1 MAETITVSFLEHEC
15 PGVPPTM
22 KEEDHDERIG
32 IFPSWNVLYL
42 VVIVYTIVLILLLYF
57 LTIALDHSV
66 S

>member
-1 MAETITVSFLEHEC
+1 
-15 PGVPPTM
+15 M
-22 KEEDHDERIG
+22 KEEDPDERIG

-42 VVIVYTIVLILLLYF
+42 VVIVYTIILTFLLYF

>member
-1 MAETITVSFLEHEC
+1 MAGTITASFLEHEF
-15 PGVPPTM
+15 PGVSPM

-42 VVIVYTIVLILLLYF
+42 AVVVYTIVLILLLYF
-57 LTIALDHSV
+57 LTIALDYSV

>member
-1 MAETITVSFLEHEC
+1 
-15 PGVPPTM
+15 M

-42 VVIVYTIVLILLLYF
+42 AVVVYTIILILLLYF
-57 LTIALDHSV
+57 LTIALDYSV